1 MASLARVPGL
11 HPVVSVPVVLTLAG
25 LAIVGCARPAVHLR
39 HPGTGQAVTC
49 GPYAAAGPIRSQTLG
64 AQERA
69 CVEDYEKQGYQRV
82 SDDKK

>member
-1 MASLARVPGL
+1 MLLVAAM
-11 HPVVSVPVVLTLAG
+11 TLA
-25 LAIVGCARPAVHLR
+25 ACARPAVQLR
-39 HPGTGQAVTC
+39 HPGTGQTATC

-82 SDDKK
+82 DKP

>member
-1 MASLARVPGL
+1 MASVAKVLRL
-11 HPVVSVPVVLTLAG
+11 RSVVTMSMVLPLVGVTV
-25 LAIVGCARPAVHLR
+25 VGCARPAVHLR

-82 SDDKK
+82 PDAKK